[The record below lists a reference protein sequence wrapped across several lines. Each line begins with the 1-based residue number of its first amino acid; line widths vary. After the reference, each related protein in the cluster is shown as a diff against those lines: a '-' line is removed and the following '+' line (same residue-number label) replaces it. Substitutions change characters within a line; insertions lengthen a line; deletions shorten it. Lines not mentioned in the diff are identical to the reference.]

1 MNVSLADMKTISP
14 QLLVIVLGMVVLV
27 ADAVWPKMNKRGL
40 ANFCL
45 LGLVL
50 AGLLVVWTWP
60 DNPATVRPA
69 FYGMVVADAYTGF
82 FNLVF
87 LIGSG
92 ISILLSVDFLERE
105 GISHG
110 EYYALLLF
118 TTSGM
123 MVMAAAVN
131 LIAVFLGLEILS
143 ISLYVMAGYQ
153 RDKLI
158 SEEAAL
164 KYFLLGAFSS
174 AFFLYGIALTYGAGQ
189 SLNLSEIH
197 ARIATLGEGTP
208 NYLLLAGVS
217 LMLVGFGFK
226 VAVVPFHIWT
236 PDVYEGAPTAV
247 TAFMSFGAKAAGFAA
262 FMRVLA
268 LAFPTQTLSE
278 EISAV
283 ISSLAILTMV
293 VGNVVAIA
301 QTNIK
306 RMLAYSSIAHAG
318 YILVGIFA
326 AVRNP
331 AGDGLASVL
340 FYTIVYTFT
349 NLGAFG
355 VVLALRRRGEEV
367 LTIDDLSGL
376 GYRYPALGVLMAL
389 FMLSLAGLPPTAGF
403 FGKLYLFRALLDLK
417 EGQAMPWLAVIAV
430 LTTVVSFYYYL
441 GVVTNMYMRPAREE
455 DLEQTEYAGGG
466 HLGLALALTAAGT
479 LLLGIVPASV
489 LQLAHRALEGIQSA
503 QSIGLG
509 GRGQRA
515 VPGSP
520 VRTKAAQ

>member
-1 MNVSLADMKTISP
+1 MNVSLADMKAISP
-14 QLLVIVLGMVVLV
+14 QLLVIALAMTVLL
-27 ADAVWPKMNKRGL
+27 ADALRPKLNKRSL

-45 LGLVL
+45 LGLVA
-50 AGLLVVWTWP
+50 AGVLTVWTWP
-60 DNPATVRPA
+60 DHPGSARPA
-69 FYGMVVADAYTGF
+69 FYGMVIADAYTGF
-82 FNLVF
+82 FNVVF
-87 LIGSG
+87 LVGSA
-92 ISILLSVDFLERE
+92 ISVLLSVDYLERE

-123 MVMAAAVN
+123 MVMASAIN

-153 RDKLI
+153 RDRLI

-197 ARIATLGEGTP
+197 ARIATLGEGAP

-217 LMLVGFGFK
+217 LMIVGFGFK

-236 PDVYEGAPTAV
+236 PDVYEGAPTSV
-247 TAFMSFGAKAAGFAA
+247 TAFMSVGAKAAGFAA
-262 FMRVLA
+262 FLRVLA

-283 ISSLAILTMV
+283 VSSLAILTMV
-293 VGNVVAIA
+293 VGNVVAVA
-301 QTNIK
+301 QSNIK

-318 YILVGIFA
+318 YILVGVFA

-331 AGDGLASVL
+331 AGDGLAAVL
-340 FYTIVYTFT
+340 FYMLAYTVS
-349 NLGAFG
+349 NLGAFA

-367 LTIDDLSGL
+367 LTIEDLCGL
-376 GYRYPALGVLMAL
+376 GHRYPALGILMSL

-441 GVVTNMYMRPAREE
+441 GIVTNMYMRPAREQ
-455 DLEQTEYAGGG
+455 DLEETEYAGKG
-466 HLGLALALTAAGT
+466 HLATALVASAVGT
-479 LLLGIVPASV
+479 VLLGIVPAVV
-489 LQLAHRALEGIQSA
+489 LQLAQHALQGIQSA
-503 QSIGLG
+503 QSIGF
-509 GRGQRA
+509 
-515 VPGSP
+515 
-520 VRTKAAQ
+520 